1 MQYPLAIL
9 DILVSS
15 CMWATSAWILNASHL
30 LLHEAEMP
38 LPISE
43 ILHLLFT
50 YQGDV
55 SRRRRGELSYHM
67 FWFLWEAKV
76 EHGSNIRMCGACMQS
91 QVKQKLSDWA
101 DAGPAGLNTAA
112 GSELQFLLSSCDE
125 LSSVDTAHPRCLAA
139 SHSHHMDIVLLYR
152 NVAGSKGFGGGRHR
166 IDNWSNLLHH
176 AGFLLKNGKMAKI
189 CMVATSQMP
198 GSIIKLS
205 QYYHTTITTPH
216 SSQTCKNHPSI
227 ALLRP
232 HIYMMTCSIEI
243 YI

>member
-1 MQYPLAIL
+1 MQYPVA
-9 DILVSS
+9 ILVSS
-15 CMWATSAWILNASHL
+15 CMWATSAWILHASHL
-30 LLHEAEMP
+30 PLHEAEMP

-43 ILHLLFT
+43 NLHLLFT

-76 EHGSNIRMCGACMQS
+76 EHGSNIRMCGVCMQS

-101 DAGPAGLNTAA
+101 DAGPAGAEYSGGKWVAVSAQLLWWVEQRVQWTLRTRAVLQPATATTWTLCCSIEMSRDQRVSVAA
-112 GSELQFLLSSCDE
+112 GTELIIGQNCFITPDFC
-125 LSSVDTAHPRCLAA
+125 
-139 SHSHHMDIVLLYR
+139 
-152 NVAGSKGFGGGRHR
+152 
-166 IDNWSNLLHH
+166 W
-176 AGFLLKNGKMAKI
+176 KMAKI

-205 QYYHTTITTPH
+205 QYYHTIIPTPH
-216 SSQTCKNHPSI
+216 SSQKCKNHPSL

-232 HIYMMTCSIEI
+232 HIYMMTCSSEI
-243 YI
+243 YF